1 MIKHR
6 GISSSVTNAN
16 MFLWKMNFVISGILE
31 TVGHIPR
38 KVSGHLFYLIGENEG
53 SVDGFVLSTCYCLS
67 SISSGGLEMPFML
80 TFRSLRY
87 NTHQKKKNFKT
98 KLYCYNHKKDNVEF
112 EPDDE
117 IHIDI

>member
-1 MIKHR
+1 
-6 GISSSVTNAN
+6 
-16 MFLWKMNFVISGILE
+16 MFLWKMNFLISGILE

-38 KVSGHLFYLIGENEG
+38 NVSGHLFHLIGENEG
-53 SVDGFVLSTCYCLS
+53 SVDGFVLSTRYRLS
-67 SISSGGLEMPFML
+67 PIPSGGLEMPFML

-98 KLYCYNHKKDNVEF
+98 KLYCYNHEKDNVEF

>member
-1 MIKHR
+1 
-6 GISSSVTNAN
+6 
-16 MFLWKMNFVISGILE
+16 MNFLISVILE

-38 KVSGHLFYLIGENEG
+38 KVSGHLFNLIGENEG
-53 SVDGFVLSTCYCLS
+53 CVDGFVLSTRYCLS
-67 SISSGGLEMPFML
+67 SIPSGGLEMPLML

-87 NTHQKKKNFKT
+87 NTHHKKKNFKT
-98 KLYCYNHKKDNVEF
+98 KLCCYNDKKDNVEF